1 MAQSNA
7 KAALVEKIEEYDGM
21 ATHVMAQVE
30 QHAGAWRSELSEAE
44 RVADKVSWLFIS
56 FVAHILFFLS
66 GCPFLLFAL
75 FFWSRLIS
83 SFLRSVSILF
93 FSLPTRRSQARYDA
107 LAAEERLDDV
117 AARLADEHAIAAA
130 LAVQH
135 KKDLARY
142 DAAAQKAIERIQRS
156 LPGVELADLL
166 DSARGATGGG
176 DGAGDECT
184 LS

>member
-1 MAQSNA
+1 VAQSNA

-44 RVADKVSWLFIS
+44 RVADKVSLVVHFFCCS
-56 FVAHILFFLS
+56 FFSSYLDS
-66 GCPFLLFAL
+66 FLLFAL